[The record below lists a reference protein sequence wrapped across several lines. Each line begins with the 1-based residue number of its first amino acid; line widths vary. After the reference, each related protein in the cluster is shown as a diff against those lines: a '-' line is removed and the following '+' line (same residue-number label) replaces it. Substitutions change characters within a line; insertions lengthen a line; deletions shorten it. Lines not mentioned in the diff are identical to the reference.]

1 MHKLYCG
8 GTFGFDFLEN
18 GYRQKAATDYRAV
31 LLGSAD
37 LLLEK
42 HEYIPLS
49 DNLRYMGPFYFETKG
64 MIDRDIV
71 NAEVQMIKE
80 CTNAIFLLDNAA
92 CPGTI
97 AELTLA
103 STLGKTVEIFY
114 IKYSDDEET
123 ESELHSPCWFPILM
137 SSIMNNSTH
146 ITGCFDYNDAV
157 AKICDYVKLYTDR
170 RCSYSI
176 TFSHSLAR

>member
-1 MHKLYCG
+1 MTLYNLFKLYCG
-8 GTFGFDFLEN
+8 GTFGFDFLES

-31 LLGSAD
+31 LLGSVD

-49 DNLRYMGPFYFETKG
+49 DNLQYIGPFYFEAKG

-80 CTNAIFLLDNAA
+80 CTHAIFLLDNAA

-97 AELTLA
+97 AELILA
-103 STLGKTVEIFY
+103 SSLGKTVEIFY
-114 IKYSDDEET
+114 IKYSDEKET

-146 ITGCFDYNDAV
+146 ITGCSDYNAAV
-157 AKICDYVKLYTDR
+157 DKICSYVKKMAEVL
-170 RCSYSI
+170 
-176 TFSHSLAR
+176 